1 MVSYKLEYLR
11 CSEENEKLKKEIEK
25 LRSYLDETYIEL
37 RDCMKKEEADK
48 ILEKVEEVSKMKVEE
63 ILKDENT
70 REALY
75 DKITDIIDDI
85 FKDVINQIVER
96 IIEEITEELDE
107 IITKTIDKRKEK
119 IRQRILE
126 TLKDIIYDRILL

>member
-1 MVSYKLEYLR
+1 MVSYKLSYLK
-11 CSEENEKLKKEIEK
+11 CEEENEKLKKEVEK
-25 LRSYLDETYIEL
+25 LRSYLDETYTEL

-70 REALY
+70 RETLY

-85 FKDVINQIVER
+85 FNNIADQIAER
-96 IIEEITEELDE
+96 IIEEITEKLDE
-107 IITKTIDKRKEK
+107 IITKAIDKRKEK

-126 TLKDIIYDRILL
+126 TLKDIIYDRIFS